1 MEKWKTFGLD
11 VCQSN
16 NPVNGIYQCINGN
29 EGIPWFREQSNLS
42 VVMRE
47 SNKRLL
53 LFREVSYTPKN
64 YLPYLRRGDFLPE
77 KTLPILILIFDK
89 GSAQN
94 YVLD

>member
-1 MEKWKTFGLD
+1 MAYINVLMAMRESPGFE
-11 VCQSN
+11 N
-16 NPVNGIYQCINGN
+16 YQNDL
-29 EGIPWFREQSNLS
+29 F